1 MGFQPKPSNWLVLD
15 ETHHRVFMTD
25 TSFTIELWSLALLVI
40 GGTPLLVGNNHDC
53 SGYLIWFMYSTIT
66 KGFTCHGRLRIG
78 KRLGL
83 NEAANADISSLQH
96 LGPVLKKQRWKGP
109 PIQTPNVEGQLLGF
123 APKRGIRTAL
133 RTLRTRPLRPCPY
146 AKNVGW
152 WMAQTKVVFKRSSNL
167 SATQNARSSTK
178 NSPYII
184 WFVSRFWHTVDKFNT
199 DLFDADGC
207 LEWSHIRRI
216 FTIIALQIRKEVCI
230 ISDLHQGCHILKAA
244 KQAQSTVIVEN
255 HRTQTRRLC
264 IEFLA
269 ATCHSWQKWLRP
281 LCNQGP

>member
-53 SGYLIWFMYSTIT
+53 SGYLIWFIYSTIT

-83 NEAANADISSLQH
+83 NEVANADISSLQH
-96 LGPVLKKQRWKGP
+96 LGPVLKKTKMKRAPHSNSKCWRS
-109 PIQTPNVEGQLLGF
+109 TTGF
-123 APKRGIRTAL
+123 RTK
-133 RTLRTRPLRPCPY
+133 TRHPDGSPYPANAAARPCPY

-152 WMAQTKVVFKRSSNL
+152 WMAQTKVVLRDRQIYQPPKMHGQVPK
-167 SATQNARSSTK
+167 TIHI
-178 NSPYII
+178 YII

-244 KQAQSTVIVEN
+244 KQA
-255 HRTQTRRLC
+255 HL
-264 IEFLA
+264 L
-269 ATCHSWQKWLRP
+269 
-281 LCNQGP
+281 